1 MLSLIPDTLK
11 QALIDGLVEFLAS
24 QADKLSDGTL
34 GERLRGLASDGALR
48 RAMEQALQR
57 ATTRFEREYADIDED
72 LVAAIRADQGFWAHG
87 EVRQAILQ
95 LVARPGNWGEA
106 ERAAVADHFAAVLP
120 ARRNRERVDQ
130 AVTRLLRCVAEEI
143 WAIPAAKEIRE
154 IYALQLQRH
163 SSETLARQVE
173 LAEQRLQASVADTN
187 ELRAAVLALLGQQRE
202 QLLLAPPAPLAPPP
216 MRPLHNL
223 PPNDST
229 PFVGREAERA
239 RLRQLLSPD
248 DRAWQVLLLGIGGAG
263 KSSLARTIGHE
274 YRERYADLPERERF
288 EAIIWVSAKEQT
300 LTASGTAPA
309 APDGLIF
316 HTLDD
321 IYATIAQVLER
332 ADLAQA
338 SAGERDRLA
347 QQVLAAQ
354 RTLLIVDNFESVR
367 DPRVAAFLRSLPP
380 PTKALITSREW
391 LDAATII
398 RLGGLTDQDALQ
410 FLHEAT
416 AQHGI
421 TLDPS
426 QALQLVSAA
435 GGLPL
440 PLRLAVARLQSGER
454 PAAVLRWLA
463 NAAGDLPAYCV
474 QSQSELA
481 RARVAHAWPL
491 LVACTCFDR
500 EAGAAPT
507 TLATVAGLD
516 EADCDAGL
524 AQLLRLSLVQPL
536 DNERIGLL
544 PLVERYVEGAAS
556 PAERTAINE
565 RWLAWL
571 SEWSRAVA
579 AQLDLKIELVNQVR
593 EEFPNLRLGITWC
606 REQGRH
612 SELLDLVRG
621 GWFYAELSGRFDE
634 LRTMIEV
641 AHQAAQ
647 ALGSQADT
655 AFTLRQMAW
664 LRRLQGQAIAPT
676 LAQLAQAEA
685 LAQAAGDEGLLADI
699 WYISADLDEQRGD
712 LVAAEGRAR
721 QMLALAERHSDDRIR
736 ALAAYRLAKFA
747 LRRGDPAEA
756 HSWADAA
763 DAAAERIGWRRQRA
777 WIAYRRSVTFIAT
790 RDFARAEAALSSC
803 LAEAQEWDERR
814 LQAYALQRLIEVY
827 GATGRRGL
835 ALRTAE
841 DVRERFARLGI
852 DRREFVALVE
862 RLRGEDALLAELL
875 EGNGL

>member
-1 MLSLIPDTLK
+1 MLSFIPDSLK
-11 QALIDGLVEFLAS
+11 QAMVDGLVNFLAN

-34 GERLRGLASDGALR
+34 GARLRGLASDGALR
-48 RAMEQALQR
+48 KSMEQALQR
-57 ATTRFEREYADIDED
+57 ATARFEREYADTDED
-72 LVAAIRADQGFWAHG
+72 LVAAIKADKSFWVQA
-87 EVRQAILQ
+87 EVRQAIIE
-95 LVARPGNWGEA
+95 LVARPGGWGEA
-106 ERAAVADHFAAVLP
+106 EREAVLAHFAAVLP
-120 ARRNRERVDQ
+120 ERRNRERVDR
-130 AVTRLLRCVAEEI
+130 AVTQLLRCVAEEI

-154 IYALQLQRH
+154 IYTLQLQRH
-163 SSETLARQVE
+163 SAETLARQVE
-173 LAEQRLQASVADTN
+173 LAEQRLQTSQADTN
-187 ELRAAVLALLGQQRE
+187 ELRAAVLALLGQQRQ
-202 QLLLAPPAPLAPPP
+202 QLLLAPPAPLAPPSV
-216 MRPLHNL
+216 RPQHNL
-223 PPNDST
+223 PPDDGA

-239 RLRQLLSPD
+239 RLRQLLSPA

-263 KSSLARTIGHE
+263 KSALARAIGHE
-274 YRERYADLPERERF
+274 YRERYANLPERERF

-367 DPRVAAFLRSLPP
+367 DPRVAAFLRTLPP

-391 LDAATII
+391 LDAATVI
-398 RLGGLTDQDALQ
+398 RLGGLTDQDALE
-410 FLHEAT
+410 FLHAAT

-421 TLDPS
+421 TLDS
-426 QALQLVSAA
+426 TQAQQLVNAA

-454 PAAVLRWLA
+454 PAAVRRWLA
-463 NAAGDLPAYCV
+463 NATGDLPAYCV

-491 LVACTCFDR
+491 LVACSCFDR

-544 PLVERYVEGAAS
+544 PLVERYIEGATS
-556 PAERTAINE
+556 PAERTASSE
-565 RWLAWL
+565 RWLTWL
-571 SEWSRAVA
+571 LNWSRLVA
-579 AQLDLKIELVNQVR
+579 APLDLRIDLVDQVR
-593 EEFPNLRLGITWC
+593 EEYPNLRLGIAWC
-606 REQGRH
+606 REQSRH
-612 SELLDLVRG
+612 AELLQLVKG

-641 AHQAAQ
+641 AHQAAE
-647 ALGSQADT
+647 ALDSPADT

-676 LAQLAQAEA
+676 LAQLDQAET
-685 LAQAAGDEGLLADI
+685 LAQAAGDDGLLADI

-712 LVAAEGRAR
+712 LEAAEGRAR
-721 QMLALAERHSDDRIR
+721 QMLALAERQDDDRIR
-736 ALAAYRLAKFA
+736 ALGAYRLAKFA
-747 LRRGDPAEA
+747 LRRGNPAEA
-756 HSWADAA
+756 HGWIDAA

-777 WIAYRRSVTFIAT
+777 WIAYRRSVTCIAT
-790 RDFARAEAALSSC
+790 RDFVRAEATLSAC
-803 LAEAQEWDERR
+803 LAEAQQWDERR
-814 LQAYALQRLIEVY
+814 LQAYALQRLVEVY

-835 ALRTAE
+835 ALHTAE

-852 DRREFVALVE
+852 DRHEFVALVE
-862 RLRGEDALLAELL
+862 RLRGEDTLLAELL